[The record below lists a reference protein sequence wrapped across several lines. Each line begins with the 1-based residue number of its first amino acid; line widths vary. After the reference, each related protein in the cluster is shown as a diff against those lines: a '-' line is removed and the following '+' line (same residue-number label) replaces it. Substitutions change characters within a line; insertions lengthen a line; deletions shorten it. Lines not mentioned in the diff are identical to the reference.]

1 MISNYYLQFIDNS
14 NNSFVEYKV
23 GTSNCY
29 KLVKKKKKIITSNF

>member
-29 KLVKKKKKIITSNF
+29 KLVKKKSLLLIFK